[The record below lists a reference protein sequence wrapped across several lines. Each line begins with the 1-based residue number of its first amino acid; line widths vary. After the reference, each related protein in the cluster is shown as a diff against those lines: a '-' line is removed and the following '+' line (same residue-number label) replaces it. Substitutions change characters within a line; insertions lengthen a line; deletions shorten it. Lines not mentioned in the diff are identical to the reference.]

1 VLGERFLAKATG
13 IRTHLLVNLPRT
25 DMLFTVKVLLDVFKV
40 ANGKF
45 RLKPSA
51 VLEPRVA
58 DEEVW

>member
-1 VLGERFLAKATG
+1 M
-13 IRTHLLVNLPRT
+13 NLPRT
-25 DMLFTVKVLLDVFKV
+25 DMLFTVKVLSDVFKV

-51 VLEPRVA
+51 VPEPRVA